1 MVLLIV
7 ASNILTQTKI
17 TYLQVLFTNTLL
29 YPVSL
34 SYCLLP
40 EHGAFCILTVD
51 IMMISAPIVFSI
63 LCASNYHVNKV
74 TVCYILLVY
83 REYCYNQL
91 SILFLYMISWD
102 TSVEVYF
109 LLFSFDLQWYFY
121 FYVLVKV
128 SGTFIF
134 SQLIN
139 LLFVV
144 FLNTRIS

>member
-7 ASNILTQTKI
+7 VSNILTQTKI

-29 YPVSL
+29 YLVSL

-51 IMMISAPIVFSI
+51 IMMISSPIVFSI
-63 LCASNYHVNKV
+63 LCASNYHVNKC
-74 TVCYILLVY
+74 TVWYILLVNSDY
-83 REYCYNQL
+83 FYNQL
-91 SILFLYMISWD
+91 SIFFLYMISWD
-102 TSVEVYF
+102 ISVEVYF

-121 FYVLVKV
+121 FYILVKV